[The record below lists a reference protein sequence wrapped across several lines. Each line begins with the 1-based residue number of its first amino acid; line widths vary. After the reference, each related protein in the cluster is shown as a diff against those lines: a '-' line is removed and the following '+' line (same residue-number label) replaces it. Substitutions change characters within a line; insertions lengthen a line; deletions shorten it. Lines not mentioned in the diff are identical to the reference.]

1 MVTHL
6 LSPALGQRKHHV
18 GTERSDIVDRTFAVP
33 HGYHLASLHRLR
45 DLDGG
50 RAHSAGGAEHQHGV
64 SRSQRGT
71 PSQGEVHGVVVHQQ
85 RHRPGV
91 IELDG
96 AANHIGHRYGYLFG
110 VAAEHSEC

>member
-1 MVTHL
+1 MAITL
-6 LSPALGQRKHHV
+6 PACIAFAIW
-18 GTERSDIVDRTFAVP
+18 TAAVP
-33 HGYHLASLHRLR
+33 
-45 DLDGG
+45 
-50 RAHSAGGAEHQHGV
+50 HSAGGAEHQHGV

-110 VAAEHSEC
+110 VAAEHLNAETRSPT